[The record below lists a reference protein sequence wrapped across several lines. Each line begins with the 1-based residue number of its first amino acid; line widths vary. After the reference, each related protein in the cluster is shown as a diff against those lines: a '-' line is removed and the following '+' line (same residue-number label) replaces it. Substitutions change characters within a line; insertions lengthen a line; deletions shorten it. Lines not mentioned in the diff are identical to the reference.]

1 MNMSK
6 RKRNQ
11 LLIVSFVQF
20 VLVGAEFRRKVPFS
34 NSFIFSSI
42 NVDLNG
48 ASSTFF
54 IKLRSSSN
62 LFCHLLVFANFYN
75 TLLLFPNPL
84 FVLWKSSSLFAFK
97 KIKHLNLINI
107 FLHRNKKT
115 KFPFC
120 YSKVLIS
127 CNTVAYINM

>member
-20 VLVGAEFRRKVPFS
+20 VLVGAEFWRKVPFS

-54 IKLRSSSN
+54 IK
-62 LFCHLLVFANFYN
+62 
-75 TLLLFPNPL
+75 
-84 FVLWKSSSLFAFK
+84 

-107 FLHRNKKT
+107 FLHRNNKT

>member
-84 FVLWKSSSLFAFK
+84 FVL
-97 KIKHLNLINI
+97 
-107 FLHRNKKT
+107 
-115 KFPFC
+115 
-120 YSKVLIS
+120 
-127 CNTVAYINM
+127 